1 MSNVLLRSLLVSPA
15 VLGLALASSATAQ
28 EADTLSQI
36 NQYANEG
43 ASLSQVRSVNQLSD
57 VKPTDWAYQALRSLV
72 ERYGCI
78 AGYPDGT
85 FRGNRA
91 MTRYEFAAGLNAC
104 LDTVNELIAS
114 ATADLATQED
124 LLVLQRLQEEFQAEL
139 ATLRGRVDALEART
153 AELEANQF
161 STTTKLKGEVI
172 FSLQDEFGTPDF
184 FNTPAVSVNT
194 PGGLVE
200 IIPAAT
206 DVPNNDYN
214 TVFGGRVRL
223 DLTSSFT
230 GSDKLR
236 IRLESENIDDD
247 PTYPASILEYAGEN
261 ASSNFNIDDL
271 WYSFK
276 PTDKSFVIV
285 GVNGVASDNFAPT
298 TAWEGG
304 SFFSDYFD
312 SPAFYEQDADEIG
325 IGGNYQFN
333 DNINLAAGFLSDSG
347 LSGNVIGNNGDG
359 DTPSEGVF
367 VSNWAGMAQLTGTVG
382 KFEGALAFI
391 HEYQEEGKFS
401 VYDGVGTPLTNF
413 GNFIGSPPATNETL
427 GVSMKYEFSPR
438 FILSAFA
445 THSWTDFKYSVNLYD
460 PVVGLLPAGADIS
473 SGRSYS
479 AGIGF
484 VLPDLFREGNTGG
497 VAVGIP
503 PTVYDI
509 DGVDLKD
516 SDTPFAVDLFYDFKV
531 SDNITITPG
540 GIVLFNGAG
549 GNSNTPGTDDT
560 VFVGAIKTKFKF

>member
-161 STTTKLKGEVI
+161 STTTKLKGEVL
-172 FSLQDEFGTPDF
+172 FNLADEFGTPDGAADI
-184 FNTPAVSVNT
+184 NTTFS
-194 PGGLVE
+194 
-200 IIPAAT
+200 
-206 DVPNNDYN
+206 
-214 TVFGGRVRL
+214 GRARL

-236 IRLESENIDDD
+236 IRMEAENIASSS
-247 PTYPASILEYAGEN
+247 TYTPGGFEYGGVN
-261 ASSNFNIDDL
+261 DNSNFNLDDL

-276 PTDKSFVIV
+276 PTEKSFVIV
-285 GVNGVASDNFAPT
+285 GVNGVTSDNFTPT

-333 DNINLAAGFLSDSG
+333 KHINLAAGYLSDTSLG
-347 LSGNVIGNNGDG
+347 GAAATTPNGG
-359 DTPSEGVF
+359 DSPSDGVF
-367 VSNWAGMAQLTGTVG
+367 VGNWAAMTQLTGTVG

-391 HEYQEEGKFS
+391 HEYQDSDHGLDF
-401 VYDGVGTPLTNF
+401 YDGVGNTANIFTT
-413 GNFIGSPPATNETL
+413 GTAETV
-427 GVSMKYEFSPR
+427 GVSMKYKFSPR
-438 FILSAFA
+438 FILSAFG
-445 THSWTDFKYSVNLYD
+445 THSWANQQT
-460 PVVGLLPAGADIS
+460 AAD
-473 SGRSYS
+473 GDAQAYS
-479 AGIGF
+479 AGVGF
-484 VLPDLFREGNTGG
+484 VLPDLFREGNVGG
-497 VAVGIP
+497 VAVGVP
-503 PTVYDI
+503 PTVYSVN
-509 DGVDLKD
+509 G
-516 SDTPFAVDLFYDFKV
+516 SEPASYATPIAVDLFYDFKV

-540 GIVLFNGAG
+540 GIVLFNGDDTTAA
-549 GNSNTPGTDDT
+549 DT
-560 VFVGAIKTKFKF
+560 VFVGAIKTKFTF

>member
-1 MSNVLLRSLLVSPA
+1 MSKSNVLLRSLLVSPA
-15 VLGLALASSATAQ
+15 VLGVAIASSATAQ
-28 EADTLSQI
+28 EANTLSQV
-36 NQYANEG
+36 NQYMKEG
-43 ASLSQVRSVNQLSD
+43 ANLSQVRSVNQLSD

-161 STTTKLKGEVI
+161 STTTKLNGEVL
-172 FSLQDEFGTPDF
+172 FSLQDEFGSPSGST
-184 FNTPAVSVNT
+184 VNT
-194 PGGLVE
+194 
-200 IIPAAT
+200 T
-206 DVPNNDYN
+206 
-214 TVFGGRVRL
+214 FSGRARL

-236 IRLESENIDDD
+236 IRMEAENI
-247 PTYPASILEYAGEN
+247 PTFAEGATTYPAGSLEYAGVN
-261 ASSNFNIDDL
+261 INSNFQLDDL

-276 PTDKSFVIV
+276 PTEKSFVIV
-285 GVNGVASDNFAPT
+285 GVNGVASDNFVPT
-298 TAWEGG
+298 TAWEGA

-312 SPAFYEQDADEIG
+312 SPAFYEQDADEVG

-333 DNINLAAGFLSDSG
+333 KHINLGAGYLSDATMGNPGAAPIPSG
-347 LSGNVIGNNGDG
+347 ADAPGD
-359 DTPSEGVF
+359 GVF

-391 HEYQEEGKFS
+391 HEYQDASNGFS
-401 VYDGVGTPLTNF
+401 VYDGVGTFLTAP
-413 GNFIGSPPATNETL
+413 GAVAPATNETV
-427 GVSMKYEFSPR
+427 GVSMKYAFSPR

-445 THSWTDFKYSVNLYD
+445 THAWTDFK
-460 PVVGLLPAGADIS
+460 
-473 SGRSYS
+473 SGNVSGKAYS
-479 AGIGF
+479 AGLGF

-497 VAVGIP
+497 IAVGVP
-503 PTVYDI
+503 PTVYDTN
-509 DGVDLKD
+509 GPVND
-516 SDTPFAVDLFYDFKV
+516 SDTPFAIDLFYDFKV
-531 SDNITITPG
+531 SDNISITPG
-540 GIVLFNGAG
+540 GIILFNGAG
-549 GNSNTPGTDDT
+549 GNLNPPGSDDT
-560 VFVGAIKTKFKF
+560 VFVGAIKTKFTF